1 MEFPFYKFE
10 LIFRLVEESDAE
22 FILSLRTDPV
32 HARYLT
38 PTDNNLQ
45 KQIEWIREYKKREK
59 KRQEY
64 YFLFSDHDYQPLGV
78 IRLYDITADTYTS
91 GSWIVKPGCDEF
103 VSIKSDLF
111 ISEFAASELKN
122 KRCVF
127 DVRKDNKKVLR
138 FHKMFAKITG
148 EDELNYYFTIDEEN
162 AKQKIK
168 FLTSIIQ
175 PNI

>member
-1 MEFPFYKFE
+1 MESPFYKFD
-10 LIFRLVEESDAE
+10 LIFKLVEESDAE

-38 PTDNNLQ
+38 HTDNNLQ
-45 KQIEWIREYKKREK
+45 KQIEWIRAYKNREK

-64 YFLFSDHDYQPLGV
+64 YFLFSDHNHQPLGV
-78 IRLYDITADTYTS
+78 IRLYNITADTYTS

-148 EDELNYYFTIDEEN
+148 EDELNYYFTIDEES